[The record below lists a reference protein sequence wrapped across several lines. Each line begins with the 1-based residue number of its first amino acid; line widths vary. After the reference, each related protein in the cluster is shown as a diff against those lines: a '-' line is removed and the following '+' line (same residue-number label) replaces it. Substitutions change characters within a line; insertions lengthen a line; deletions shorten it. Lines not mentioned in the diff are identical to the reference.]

1 MGRGFPGNDG
11 LCPDCEVRKFVLIL
25 LCLLPCFS
33 LGAQET
39 VLSRLKEANFPD
51 SLSADFTLT
60 RHSPMLASDLVSKG
74 RVNLA
79 KPDYI
84 RWEVI
89 SPKPSVTVFSGED
102 ASSNRR
108 FRLPSDR
115 DFKVST
121 LEGTELSI
129 ILEPVRGDMKRLFE
143 KIVVKVNPKTYIVHT
158 VLLQGFDG
166 DSTFIEFDHIKQ

>member
-1 MGRGFPGNDG
+1 
-11 LCPDCEVRKFVLIL
+11 
-25 LCLLPCFS
+25 
-33 LGAQET
+33 
-39 VLSRLKEANFPD
+39 
-51 SLSADFTLT
+51 
-60 RHSPMLASDLVSKG
+60 MLASDLVSKG

-84 RWEVI
+84 RWEVL

-143 KIVVKVNPKTYIVHT
+143 KIVVKVDPKTYIVHT
-158 VLLQGFDG
+158 VLLSGLDG
-166 DSTFIEFDHIKQ
+166 DSTFIEFDHIKR